1 MGMRDKLLIE
11 VEMFNREAHDGVR
24 ALVFLANEL
33 SESATIHI
41 TDPEQWYER
50 KSDEYQ
56 LRWRFAEDALSSWEV
71 VIDADLAAQL
81 NDALRTAQSAL
92 NEKKGR
98 RNDNLNSALETIE
111 KVRLALTESIVKAEP
126 KFQQLLCEA

>member
-11 VEMFNREAHDGVR
+11 VEMFNREAQDGVR

-71 VIDADLAAQL
+71 VINADLAAQL

-111 KVRLALTESIVKAEP
+111 KVRLALTESIIKAEP

>member
-11 VEMFNREAHDGVR
+11 VEMFNREAQDGVR

-56 LRWRFAEDALSSWEV
+56 LRWRFAEDALSSFEV
-71 VIDADLAAQL
+71 VINADLAAQL
-81 NDALRTAQSAL
+81 NEALRTAQQAL

-98 RNDNLNSALETIE
+98 RNDNLKTALETIE
-111 KVRLALTESIVKAEP
+111 KVRLAFTESMVKAEP
-126 KFQQLLCEA
+126 RFQYLLCEA